1 MDCLSNKQ
9 RSNGLGLSF
18 SDLTNMD
25 RYGYVHIHV
34 YAGTW
39 GGGGEVEARSQPQ
52 LLFLRCYLPCFLK
65 QGLID
70 PELNK

>member
-1 MDCLSNKQ
+1 
-9 RSNGLGLSF
+9 
-18 SDLTNMD
+18 MD